1 MKKTANIW
9 EYKCGIND
17 IVANFVFMWKYRIRQ
32 VLLYQDGVSHSMDPF
47 RSALLSQHTRA
58 SHWIGL
64 FARCSTK
71 ERGIPLKAM
80 CSTVSRLLSDKSSSW
95 SDGRL
100 ANVPYFNTWKIKHN
114 LHGISSF
121 CEQPLA
127 TGKENFPVLRCWGTR
142 KLSVEVFANNATL
155 MMLIHLLILYF
166 DLEKIISCV
175 WDTWVF

>member
-9 EYKCGIND
+9 EYKVGIND
-17 IVANFVFMWKYRIRQ
+17 TVANFVFMWKYRIRQ
-32 VLLYQDGVSHSMDPF
+32 VLPYQDGVSNSMDPF
-47 RSALLSQHTRA
+47 RSALLSQHTRP

-80 CSTVSRLLSDKSSSW
+80 CSTVFRLLSDKSSSW

-100 ANVPYFNTWKIKHN
+100 ANVPYFNTWEIKHN

-127 TGKENFPVLRCWGTR
+127 TGRVNLTLYAFCMPQVP
-142 KLSVEVFANNATL
+142 FAFEFESEWPNDNLATKQSPNYHSSDFGKVSW
-155 MMLIHLLILYF
+155 MA
-166 DLEKIISCV
+166 K
-175 WDTWVF
+175 W